1 MRSRRRSTQPGASTT
16 PPAAEPQPA
25 AVTPRLER
33 RARLKQAPA
42 EPVQKSRTVLVGMGS
57 ILSVIGLIAL
67 LAAWGAG
74 MTFVLLFGDRS
85 SQTLITQTSE
95 MQDQYEQRLQAYR
108 AEIARLT
115 LEVEQSKFD
124 NNSVEGRVVEIGR
137 KQRQIESRLLALKK
151 LSDIVNAGGAPA
163 QPEQPGAR
171 RPATTGTPA
180 TPASRISF
188 EPDGSSNADAPHAA
202 DPLIHRIQADANS
215 DPDFNEPP
223 TEIDFFVQR
232 MERSLK
238 SAEETQLLVLTSF
251 ARNSD
256 LRVQR
261 FRQALALIGVTQEH
275 AAQLRGKND
284 VTLPNI
290 VLPLSELQSP
300 FGERLMQIRSNFALM
315 FSMRGVIEMLP
326 VNNPTSSTVRYSSG
340 FGYRIHPIS
349 HYRKLHAGIDMAAPV
364 GTTIHAAGSGVVH
377 SAGWGGGYGNLVQ
390 IDHGGGILTRYAHL
404 SQIEV
409 AAGQPVARGMLIGRM
424 GSTGASTGSHL
435 HFETRLRG
443 QPVNPACFLQAGDRI
458 QGTQTVPFAC
468 DEPIVWQR
476 PARDEDE
483 DDDS

>member
-1 MRSRRRSTQPGASTT
+1 M
-16 PPAAEPQPA
+16 
-25 AVTPRLER
+25 
-33 RARLKQAPA
+33 
-42 EPVQKSRTVLVGMGS
+42 LVGMGS
-57 ILSVIGLIAL
+57 IFSVLALIAL
-67 LAAWGAG
+67 LTAWGAG

-124 NNSVEGRVVEIGR
+124 QNSVEGRVVEIGR
-137 KQRQIESRLLALKK
+137 KQRQIESRLQALKK
-151 LSDIVNAGGAPA
+151 LSDIVNAGGTPA
-163 QPEQPGAR
+163 PEQPGAR
-171 RPATTGTPA
+171 RPEGNTPA
-180 TPASRISF
+180 GGAPARRISF
-188 EPDGSSNADAPHAA
+188 DHA
-202 DPLIHRIQADANS
+202 DPDDVIDGMPAPRLFHRIQADAGADTDS
-215 DPDFNEPP
+215 SEPP
-223 TEIDFFVQR
+223 TEIDLFVER

-238 SAEETQLLVLTSF
+238 SSEETQLLVLTAF
-251 ARNSD
+251 ARNSE

-261 FRQALALIGVTQEH
+261 FRQALALIGVTSEH

-284 VTLPNI
+284 ITLPHI

-326 VNNPTSSTVRYSSG
+326 VNNPTSSEVRYSSG

-349 HYRKLHAGIDMAAPV
+349 NYRKLHAGIDMAAPV
-364 GTTIHAAGSGVVH
+364 GTTIHAAGSGVVY

-404 SQIEV
+404 SQIDV

-435 HFETRLRG
+435 HFETRLHG

-458 QGTQTVPFAC
+458 HGRQTVPFAC
-468 DEPIVWQR
+468 DEPIVWHR
-476 PARDEDE
+476 PSRTEDE